1 MNEQANTP
9 ALAVNDKVPQV
20 VFKTRV
26 RDESVGGDNPF
37 VWKDVTTEEIFDGR
51 RSRFRYLRG
60 LSESA

>member
-51 RSRFRYLRG
+51 RL
-60 LSESA
+60 LH